1 MLRDNSAIG
10 KTGFKF
16 EDIDFA
22 DDAAIDTS
30 KLGTR
35 TLKIPLPLVDFYLTG
50 TSAVFAVDGVHIT
63 ALFPNANSANAYIS
77 FPLPANYVS
86 GQFTIDVYWKS
97 AGVTGNAKIQ
107 TLVALKADGDTTASE
122 GTFTV
127 TDAVPTTADQI
138 KKSTITVS
146 GLVYTA
152 GDLVGLNIL
161 RDPSDVA
168 DTLASDIELV
178 AVVVNYTGRG

>member
-1 MLRDNSAIG
+1 MLRNNSAIG

-16 EDIDFA
+16 EDNDFA
-22 DDAAIDTS
+22 DDAAIAIT

-35 TLKIPLPLVDFYLTG
+35 TLKVPLPIADAYLTG
-50 TSAVFAVDGVHIT
+50 TSAVFAVDGVHVA
-63 ALFPNANSANAYIS
+63 ALFPNANSANAYFS
-77 FPLPANYVS
+77 FPLPANYDS
-86 GQFTIDVYWKS
+86 GQFTIDIYWKS
-97 AGVTGNAKIQ
+97 TGITGNAKLQ
-107 TLVALKADGDTTASE
+107 ALVALKADGDTTASE

-127 TDAVPTTADQI
+127 TDAVPTTAEQI
-138 KKSTITVS
+138 KKSTITVT

-161 RDPSDVA
+161 RDPTDVA
-168 DTLASDIELV
+168 DTLASDLKII